1 MFKND
6 LFSLSFF
13 LIIKCLFLLFVM
25 SFLNKFIFEFNI
37 DEVILLNLFFNCDY
51 NAFVKENPLNIIYI
65 VFSLFIYAFITE
77 TKNIY
82 LFEVF
87 NQ

>member
-1 MFKND
+1 
-6 LFSLSFF
+6 
-13 LIIKCLFLLFVM
+13 M

-87 NQ
+87 NQKFSSIIFLNPQLNKKRIFFLW